1 METRANNILI
11 GAFVLVGMA
20 LAVAFWV
27 WIARTGDTGPK
38 KQFFVVFSGSVQGL
52 GVGGSVLFNGLRVGE
67 VNEIRINPG
76 NRSEIR
82 ARITVDELT
91 PVKRDTRVRLT
102 YQGLTGVGAIELSGG
117 TEQAGDLV
125 PGADGV
131 PPAMFAE
138 RSFVQNILEGGQD
151 TLSRVNSVIQHIDDL
166 VQSNQAAISA
176 TVRNIQGFSEA
187 LTQNNQAVST
197 MLADASIAAR
207 RVADLSARLEA
218 VAEAIDPRRVG
229 EIVDG
234 MATIVN
240 TLAEQREQLRRFV
253 DDVSRAARN
262 IAEASDRLP
271 ATVQRVDEIFA
282 AVDPASVQRSVEG
295 VERSVQNIERFAGA
309 VGAESDRV
317 KRIIDEA
324 GEVVAALRRA
334 AGSVENVAGSVGG
347 GEGGAGGVVNE
358 ITETARSIRAAA
370 ENLDRRVSQIVGN
383 LDRFTGPGLRDLQS
397 LVADGRRI
405 LGNMDRVM
413 RDLERNPQ
421 QFIFG
426 RSGSGVPEFRR

>member
-11 GAFVLVGMA
+11 GAFVLAGFA
-20 LAVAFWV
+20 LAVAFGV
-27 WIARTGDTGPK
+27 WIARTGDAGPK
-38 KQFFVVFSGSVQGL
+38 KQFFVVFAGSVQGL

-102 YQGLTGVGAIELSGG
+102 YQGLTGVAAIELSGG

-131 PPAMFAE
+131 PPAMFSE

-151 TLSRVNSVIQHIDDL
+151 TLSRVNSVIQRIDDL
-166 VQSNQAAISA
+166 VQNNQAAVTA
-176 TVRNIQGFSEA
+176 TVRNIQSFSEA
-187 LTQNNQAVST
+187 LAQNNQAVST

-207 RVADLSARLEA
+207 RVADLAARLEA
-218 VAEAIDPRRVG
+218 VAEAVDPRRVG

-234 MATIVN
+234 MATIMN

-253 DDVSRAARN
+253 EDASRAARN
-262 IAEASDRLP
+262 VADASDRLP
-271 ATVQRVDEIFA
+271 ATLQRADDILAAIDPA
-282 AVDPASVQRSVEG
+282 AVRRSVEG

-317 KRIIDEA
+317 KRIMDDA
-324 GEVVAALRRA
+324 GEVAAALRRA
-334 AGSVENVAGSVGG
+334 AGSIENFAGSVG
-347 GEGGAGGVVNE
+347 GEGGAGGAINE
-358 ITETARSIRAAA
+358 ITETARSIRTAA
-370 ENLDRRVSQIVGN
+370 ENLDRRVSQIAGN
-383 LDRFTGPGLRDLQS
+383 LDRFTGPGLRDLQN
-397 LVADGRRI
+397 LVADGRRT

-426 RSGSGVPEFRR
+426 RSGVPEFRR

>member
-187 LTQNNQAVST
+187 LAQNNQAVST